1 MNLPRL
7 CLPMLLA
14 PLAAQSAP
22 NLIGVTLN
30 TPLIAEIDHGT
41 CSVLS
46 TCAAL
51 VLPPVLPPVPVFWPG
66 GATWDAQTNGLW
78 TTTGNLLANITPG
91 TCNVNCGPVA
101 CPVTVGSWCT
111 GLDLH
116 EGTGE
121 LWFIDSAG
129 WITTTTRSCT
139 PAITNGWPTGL
150 VAAGNLAT
158 TGITVDELR
167 GLVFYSTAD
176 FGVGSGSIY
185 VAPIANPGAWFQ
197 LTPVQDC
204 LPAPT
209 LITGL
214 AVDAANAVLYW
225 TSGRGTFAWSYTYN
239 PSGPS
244 VAFTPGACCQQ
255 SAPFGDPLTDLAI
268 RWGGA
273 TSTGGPCANGNCQ
286 PCPMV
291 HSLRTAPLLGSMLQ
305 LGLDQAQPGTVT
317 LCGVDVGP
325 CNAAGPVIPPFCGP
339 LMLPLTSALL
349 VLGPGFPVGP
359 GPCQAS
365 ATEQLLLPS
374 NPALVGTVLSSQ
386 FVSLC
391 SPGGTAMSNCLS
403 WALQ

>member
-1 MNLPRL
+1 MNPSCL
-7 CLPMLLA
+7 CLPLL
-14 PLAAQSAP
+14 LSSLVAQTAP

-30 TPLIAEIDHGT
+30 TPLVVEINHNT

-46 TCAAL
+46 SCAAL
-51 VLPPVLPPVPVFWPG
+51 VLPPMVPPTPVYWPG
-66 GATWDAQTNGLW
+66 GATWDAQTNGVW
-78 TTTGNLLANITPG
+78 ATTGALLANITPG

-101 CPVTVGSWCT
+101 CPVTPGALCT

-116 EGTGE
+116 EGTDE
-121 LWFIDSAG
+121 LWFIDDAG
-129 WITTTTRSCT
+129 WITTTTRSCA
-139 PAITNGWPTGL
+139 PVVTNSWFTGL

-176 FGVGSGSIY
+176 FGVGTSTLY
-185 VAPIANPGAWFQ
+185 VAPIATPGLPFSITA
-197 LTPVQDC
+197 LQDC
-204 LPAPT
+204 MLLPT
-209 LITGL
+209 LCTGL
-214 AVDAANAVLYW
+214 AVDAGNGVLYW
-225 TSGRGTFAWSYTYN
+225 TNGRGTHAWSYTYT

-244 VAFTPGACCQQ
+244 IAFTPGACCLQ
-255 SAPFGDPLTDLAI
+255 SAPFTDPLTDLAI

-273 TSTGGPCANGNCQ
+273 TSTGGPCANGNCT

-291 HSLRTAPLLGSMLQ
+291 HTLRTAPLLGSTLQ

-317 LCGVDVGP
+317 LCGVDIGP
-325 CNAAGPVIPPFCGP
+325 CNAFGPVIPPFCGP

-349 VLGPGFPVGP
+349 VLGPGFPAGP

-365 ATEQLLLPS
+365 DTQLLALPG

-391 SPGGTAMSNCLS
+391 SPIGTAMSNCLT